1 MKRVFIIGFL
11 LITARAC
18 GQKLSWRFGA
28 GDHAVTIYPF
38 THVFDNKFYPVVQAG
53 VAYRFFEKG
62 RFDLSQTAILHYN
75 YHQFT
80 GSDLAI
86 ISEIAV
92 NYKLPK
98 QFFMGINLG
107 AGYLGKIPADKVY
120 RLNAEGDYYQVRP
133 FLSMATVPLSLFF
146 GYEFKNGISPF
157 IMYSYNIQFPYNK
170 TIIMIPADNLLAGIM
185 IKRIH
190 NKKNGDQ

>member
-1 MKRVFIIGFL
+1 M
-11 LITARAC
+11 
-18 GQKLSWRFGA
+18 
-28 GDHAVTIYPF
+28 
-38 THVFDNKFYPVVQAG
+38 QAG
-53 VAYRFFEKG
+53 IEYKYFEKG
-62 RFDLSQTAILHYN
+62 RFDFRQTAILHCN

-86 ISEIAV
+86 ISEFAA
-92 NYKLPK
+92 NYKFPK
-98 QFFMGINLG
+98 QFFIGINLG

-120 RLNAEGDYYQVRP
+120 RLNAEGDYYLVRP
-133 FLSMATVPLSLFF
+133 LLSMATVPLSLIF

-157 IMYSYNIQFPYNK
+157 IMYSYSIQFPYNK